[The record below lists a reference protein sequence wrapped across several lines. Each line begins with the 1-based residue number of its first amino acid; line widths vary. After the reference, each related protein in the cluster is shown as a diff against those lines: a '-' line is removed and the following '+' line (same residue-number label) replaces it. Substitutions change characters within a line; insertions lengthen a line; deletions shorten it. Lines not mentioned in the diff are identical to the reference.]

1 MQSNGFD
8 LELTPLPHY
17 RYKADNEEAMRRS
30 CFNLAENAVENS
42 VDVFGMVVEVE

>member
-17 RYKADNEEAMRRS
+17 RYKADNEEAMRSR
-30 CFNLAENAVENS
+30 FNLAENAVENG